1 MKRSVLLFAAVM
13 AAVAVMGQT
22 NTVKVKV
29 VQCWDDSLT
38 TDVPLVALLKKCH
51 AKATFNGFYFLGTFL

>member
-1 MKRSVLLFAAVM
+1 MMKKWIKPMKRHAVLFAAVM
-13 AAVAVMGQT
+13 AAAAVIGQT

-38 TDVPLVALLKKCH
+38 TDVPLVAL
-51 AKATFNGFYFLGTFL
+51 GGRQ